1 MELWLVIMEGNEWM
15 KSQSHDTN
23 TDEVLLIHQ
32 NKHRTLPPD
41 YCPPRTKHRK
51 LSPLY
56 WRFPCRWGWDTAR
69 RLYSD
74 SRSGATD
81 GRRLCQRPPRS
92 SPTSGRS
99 LFQWHIDD
107 RLFVVLLVL
116 LKYSDQ
122 TCPTS
127 LWYSRGFLTCQLS
140 SLRRS
145 RSEKIRKKYVKVND
159 DLIIIDSLLINYN

>member
-1 MELWLVIMEGNEWM
+1 MELWLVIMEGNEDGDGWRVSHMTPTQM
-15 KSQSHDTN
+15 KFCWFIKTN
-23 TDEVLLIHQ
+23 T
-32 NKHRTLPPD
+32 
-41 YCPPRTKHRK
+41 RK

-81 GRRLCQRPPRS
+81 GRRLCQKPPRS